1 MPTQNYEH
9 VRMIMRSQSGYNENN
24 FCTVVSI
31 ATAFNWSA
39 GKAHRLLAKHG
50 RPHRRGPSWGS
61 FRKAVE
67 EAAEKAGRDVQFLGA
82 YDGMTISRFCK
93 ENTTGTYIVAVKGHV
108 LTVIDG
114 VMQDWTA
121 DTAGRRKIAYRSGFN
136 SSKYEGAYGVARI
149 I

>member
-9 VRMIMRSQSGYNENN
+9 VRYIMRNDYNEHN
-24 FCTVVSI
+24 FCTVVAI

-39 GKAHRLLAKHG
+39 GKAHRHLTKHG
-50 RPHRRGPSWGS
+50 RPHRRGPAWSD

-67 EAAEKAGRDVQFLGA
+67 AAAEKAGREVNFTSDF
-82 YDGMTISRFCK
+82 DGMTINRFCK
-93 ENTTGTYIVAVKGHV
+93 ERQTGTYIIAVKGHT

-121 DTAGRRKIAYRSGFN
+121 DTAGLRKIAYRSGFG
-136 SSKYEGAYGVARI
+136 SGAFGGVAKI

>member
-9 VRMIMRSQSGYNENN
+9 VRYIMRNDYNEHN
-24 FCTVVSI
+24 FCTVVAI

-39 GKAHRLLAKHG
+39 GKAHRHLTKHG
-50 RPHRRGPSWGS
+50 RPHRRGPAWSD

-67 EAAEKAGRDVQFLGA
+67 AAAEKAGREVQFLGA
-82 YDGMTISRFCK
+82 YDGMTINRFCK
-93 ENTTGTYIVAVKGHV
+93 ERNTGTYIVAVKGHT

-136 SSKYEGAYGVARI
+136 NSAYEGAYGVARI

>member
-9 VRMIMRSQSGYNENN
+9 VRYIMRNDYTEHN
-24 FCTVVSI
+24 FCTVVAI

-50 RPHRRGPSWGS
+50 RPHRRGPEWSD
-61 FRKAVE
+61 FRRAVE
-67 EAAEKAGRDVQFLGA
+67 AAAEKAGREVQFTSDF
-82 YDGMTISRFCK
+82 DGMTINRFCK
-93 ENTTGTYIVAVKGHV
+93 ERRTGTYIVAVKGHT
-108 LTVIDG
+108 LTIIDG

-136 SSKYEGAYGVARI
+136 NSKYEGAYGVARI

>member
-1 MPTQNYEH
+1 MSTQQSYMEAREILRDNY
-9 VRMIMRSQSGYNENN
+9 RDTN
-24 FCTVVSI
+24 FCTVVAL

-39 GKAHRLLAKHG
+39 GKAHRHMAKHG
-50 RPHRRGPSWGS
+50 RPHRRGPAWSD

-67 EAAEKAGRDVQFLGA
+67 AAAEKAGREVQFLGA
-82 YDGMTISRFCK
+82 YDGMTINRFCK
-93 ENTTGTYIVAVKGHV
+93 ERHTGTYIIAVKGHT

-136 SSKYEGAYGVARI
+136 NSEYEGAYGVARI